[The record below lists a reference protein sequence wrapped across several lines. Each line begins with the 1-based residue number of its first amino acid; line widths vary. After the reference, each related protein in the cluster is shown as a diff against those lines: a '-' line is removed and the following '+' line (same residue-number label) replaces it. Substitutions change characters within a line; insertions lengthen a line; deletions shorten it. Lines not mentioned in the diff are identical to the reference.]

1 MNRRNKTLGEVLREG
16 KMRMKKAGKDTQDAV
31 FLLEKAAGLSRS
43 AFFLREE
50 EAVSDA
56 VLRLYEDYLS
66 QREAGRPTQYILG
79 EWEFMGLPFVVG
91 EGVLIPRADTE
102 VLVETVLE
110 KQQTEGF
117 RTILDI
123 GTGSGCIPISLGKY
137 GTFQKIIAVDISP
150 KALDFA
156 VENAKRNQISIDFY
170 ESNLFSN
177 VPLEWKGQL
186 DAIVS
191 NPPYISERDMAEL
204 MTEVKEHEPYNAL
217 YGGVDGLDF
226 YRAIIKQAK
235 DWLKDGGWLFF
246 EIGYDQGEA
255 LRKLFAEN
263 GYDRIA
269 VRRDLAGL
277 DRVAI
282 GRKERG

>member
-1 MNRRNKTLGEVLREG
+1 
-16 KMRMKKAGKDTQDAV
+16 MRMKKAGKDTQDAV

-102 VLVETVLE
+102 VLVEAVLK

-117 RTILDI
+117 HTILDI

-137 GTFQKIIAVDISP
+137 GAFQKIMAVDISP
-150 KALDFA
+150 KALGFA
-156 VENAKRNQISIDFY
+156 VENARRNQISIDFY
-170 ESNLFSN
+170 ESDLFSN
-177 VPLEWKGQL
+177 MPLEWKGQL

-191 NPPYISERDMAEL
+191 NPPYISEREMAEL
-204 MTEVKEHEPYNAL
+204 MVEVKEHEPQNAL
-217 YGGVDGLDF
+217 YGGVDGLDY

-246 EIGYDQGEA
+246 EIGYNQGEA

-269 VRRDLAGL
+269 VRQDLAGL